1 MNVGD
6 EDVAT
11 GFATLLPGAGE
22 DEEEDMGESETQRL
36 RVSET

>member
-11 GFATLLPGAGE
+11 GFATLLPGA
-22 DEEEDMGESETQRL
+22 DENEEDDLGE
-36 RVSET
+36 